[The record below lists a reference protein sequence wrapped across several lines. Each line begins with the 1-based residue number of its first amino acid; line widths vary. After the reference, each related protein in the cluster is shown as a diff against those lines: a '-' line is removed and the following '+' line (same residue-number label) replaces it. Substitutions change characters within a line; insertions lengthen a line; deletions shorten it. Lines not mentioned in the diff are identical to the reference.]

1 MSHTP
6 PPGDKLEALVTLATM
21 DLLSSLAP
29 EQRSLVFELVQVLLL
44 SDEQRRVLHALAAG
58 GVDVR
63 EAEELFERSLES
75 EDPDDAAVRRRAVEL
90 GDQSHRRQER
100 TLLDS
105 FRLLSPALRR
115 QVVAGVEALVAGD
128 GKAAARAFEDATT
141 QAAGG
146 RTPD

>member
-75 EDPDDAAVRRRAVEL
+75 EDPDDAAVRRRVVDLADHGL
-90 GDQSHRRQER
+90 RREER
-100 TLLDS
+100 ALLDS

-115 QVVAGVEALVAGD
+115 QVVAGVEALATGD
-128 GKAAARAFEDATT
+128 DRAAERAFKGRHET
-141 QAAGG
+141 GG
-146 RTPD
+146 R